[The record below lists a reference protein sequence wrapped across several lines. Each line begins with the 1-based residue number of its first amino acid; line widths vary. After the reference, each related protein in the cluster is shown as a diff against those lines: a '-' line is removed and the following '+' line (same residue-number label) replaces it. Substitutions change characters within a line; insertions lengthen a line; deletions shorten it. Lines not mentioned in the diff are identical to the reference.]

1 MAMATFSKF
10 CVPNTR
16 PIKLER
22 QPQMMYLRNP
32 KAAQIATAKGA
43 DSWNSTP
50 EIKLGI
56 LMPPRIVII
65 AVKIAI
71 SAIV

>member
-1 MAMATFSKF
+1 MAMATFNKF

-32 KAAQIATAKGA
+32 KAAQMATAKGA
-43 DSWNSTP
+43 DNWNSTP
-50 EIKLGI
+50 GIKLGI
-56 LMPPRIVII
+56 LIPPKIVII
-65 AVKIAI
+65 AVKIPI

>member
-1 MAMATFSKF
+1 
-10 CVPNTR
+10 
-16 PIKLER
+16 
-22 QPQMMYLRNP
+22 MMYLRNP

-50 EIKLGI
+50 GIKLGI